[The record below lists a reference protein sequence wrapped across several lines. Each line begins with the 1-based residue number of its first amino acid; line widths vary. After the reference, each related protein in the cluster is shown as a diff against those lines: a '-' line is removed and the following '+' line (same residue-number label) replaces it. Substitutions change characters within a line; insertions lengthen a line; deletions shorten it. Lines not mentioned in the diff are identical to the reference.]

1 MRNFYQ
7 ASKLPFALTS
17 LCVLLSACGGG
28 SNTIN
33 ENPSAGGGTNTA
45 VECAS
50 SDTSCVDLVFDD
62 TPVVNLNYECGK
74 YRGLTSN
81 TGVARCPANSNV
93 TFYLKTADGI
103 RRIDLGSI
111 AVKPVRNSISSEV
124 QDTSLIRITPK
135 DLAESVTGTG
145 IASLDSS
152 TGAAMAINISRL
164 LQSIARSNFSD
175 PALPYLGKNEPYID
189 DAPVNRV
196 YIDPETKAGIE
207 KLTENVTAKDF
218 QDKTFLSKIQPW
230 LDEQK
235 ITLISEA
242 EAKRR
247 LEKVILAKNSGIFY
261 ASPSLDSGLFQSTGV
276 DLKLGV
282 SGTGSNGID
291 NTASVA
297 MFALTS
303 RTGDSTGYGLEWV
316 DKASDSLAKYT
327 VYLKNKYSK
336 MRLANDSKV
345 FDPYTNRFSN
355 FNFTVQPKAYT
366 EGTNATTYAGN
377 IFHFAN
383 GRLIRDLAVLGSAD
397 VYNLY
402 NGETIKDTSELGTWD
417 QKNTIG
423 VTSFS
428 GTASVFKRGAVNT
441 YLDPAV
447 WRVKQLV
454 AKGETY
460 QFPLY
465 ATLTINYRDDYTKD
479 CDSCAKSETLPVAI
493 LANGDIVTDGSD
505 ASNYTNS
512 TAMCGEPK
520 KDSRGDPIL
529 GTDGNP
535 VYVEQKLIGTIRA
548 AFPSTTS
555 NDYYISPSIV
565 ISGAE
570 FGALD
575 GTLIGIGDR
584 VKINLAGVRNVN
596 AGQRGSINATS
607 AEPILDGD
615 GNVVV
620 QGIDNINPAIWANTY
635 NSFTSLRVAYNAANE
650 QATNPVKDIDPIT
663 PAEKRAAN
671 QDYGDLQISTS
682 LCYTVRKKD

>member
-7 ASKLPFALTS
+7 VSKLPFALTS

-33 ENPSAGGGTNTA
+33 ENPSAGGGSGSA
-45 VECAS
+45 AIECAS
-50 SDTSCVDLVFDD
+50 SDTTCVDLVFDD

-93 TFYLKTADGI
+93 SFYLKAADGT

-135 DLAESVTGTG
+135 DLAESVSNTS
-145 IASLDSS
+145 IASLDNSS
-152 TGAAMAINISRL
+152 GATMAINISRL
-164 LQSIARSNFSD
+164 LQSIARSNLSD
-175 PALPYLGKNEPYID
+175 PNLPYLGKNEPYID
-189 DAPVNRV
+189 EAPVNRV
-196 YIDPETKAGIE
+196 YIDPETKAGIK

-230 LDEQK
+230 LDDKK

-282 SGTGSNGID
+282 SGTDGSN

-303 RTGDSTGYGLEWV
+303 RTGNSAGYGLEWV
-316 DKASDSLAKYT
+316 GKASDSLAKYT

-366 EGTNATTYAGN
+366 EGTNANTYAGDT
-377 IFHFAN
+377 FHFAN

-417 QKNTIG
+417 QKSTIG

-447 WRVKQLV
+447 WRVEKLV

-465 ATLTINYRDDYTKD
+465 ATLTINYREAYTKD
-479 CDSCAKSETLPVAI
+479 CDSCAKQETLPIAI
-493 LANGDIVTDGSD
+493 LANGDIVTDGNN

-512 TAMCGEPK
+512 TAICNQPQ
-520 KDSRGDPIL
+520 KDAN
-529 GTDGNP
+529 GNE
-535 VYVEQKLIGTIRA
+535 VEVKQKLIGTIRA
-548 AFPSTTS
+548 AFPSTNG

-584 VKINLAGVRNVN
+584 VKINLAGIRNVN

-607 AEPILDGD
+607 AELGD
-615 GNVVV
+615 S
-620 QGIDNINPAIWANTY
+620 DINPAIWANTY

-650 QATNPVKDIDPIT
+650 QSKDPIKDIEPIT

-671 QDYGDLQISTS
+671 QDYGDLQMSTS
-682 LCYTVRKKD
+682 QCYVVRKRD

>member
-17 LCVLLSACGGG
+17 LCLLLSACGGG

-33 ENPSAGGGTNTA
+33 ENPSAGGGGSNTA
-45 VECAS
+45 VECTS
-50 SDTSCVDLVFDD
+50 SDTTCVDLVFDD

-74 YRGLTSN
+74 YRGVTSN
-81 TGVARCPANSNV
+81 TGVARCPADSNV
-93 TFYLKTADGI
+93 TFYLKANDGK

-124 QDTSLIRITPK
+124 QDTSLIRITTK
-135 DLAESVTGTG
+135 DLAESVSNTS
-145 IASLDSS
+145 ISSLDN
-152 TGAAMAINISRL
+152 GAAATMAINISRL
-164 LQSIARSNFSD
+164 LQSIARSNLYD
-175 PALPYLGKNEPYID
+175 PNQPYLGKNEPYID
-189 DAPVNRV
+189 EAPVNRV
-196 YIDPETKAGIE
+196 YIDPEIKAGIE
-207 KLTENVTAKDF
+207 KLTENVVAKDF

-230 LDEQK
+230 LEDKK
-235 ITLISEA
+235 INLISEA

-282 SGTGSNGID
+282 SGTDGSNN

-303 RTGDSTGYGLEWV
+303 RNGESTGYGLEWFG
-316 DKASDSLAKYT
+316 KASDNLAKYT
-327 VYLKNKYSK
+327 IYLKNKYSK
-336 MRLANDSKV
+336 MRLTDDAKV

-355 FNFTVQPKAYT
+355 FKFTLQPKSYT
-366 EGTNATTYAGN
+366 EGTNANTYAGDT
-377 IFHFAN
+377 FRFVN

-402 NGETIKDTSELGTWD
+402 NGENIKDISELGTWE
-417 QKNTIG
+417 QKSSIG

-454 AKGETY
+454 QKGETY

-465 ATLTINYRDDYTKD
+465 ATLTISYRDAYTKD
-479 CDSCAKSETLPVAI
+479 CDSCAKQETLPIAI
-493 LANGDIVTDGSD
+493 LANGDIVTDG
-505 ASNYTNS
+505 NNQTTYTNA
-512 TAMCGEPK
+512 TAICGQPQQDQNNNSVVVK
-520 KDSRGDPIL
+520 
-529 GTDGNP
+529 
-535 VYVEQKLIGTIRA
+535 QKLIGTVRA
-548 AFPSTTS
+548 AYPSTS
-555 NDYYISPSIV
+555 GNDYYISPSIV
-565 ISGAE
+565 LSGSE

-575 GTLIGIGDR
+575 GTLIGVGDR
-584 VKINLAGVRNVN
+584 VKINLAGLRTVS

-607 AEPILDGD
+607 AELGD
-615 GNVVV
+615 
-620 QGIDNINPAIWANTY
+620 IDTNPAIWANTY
-635 NSFTSLRVAYNAANE
+635 NSFTSLRVAYATANE
-650 QATNPVKDIDPIT
+650 QAKDPVKDIDPIT

-671 QDYGDLQISTS
+671 QDYGTLQISTS
-682 LCYTVRKKD
+682 QCYTVRQKD